1 MAALIVS
8 TYENG
13 RDGLGGQLGSR
24 IENKSHIGT
33 DRPVNKCGKTTL
45 QCREE
50 EWRKDPIRRMQVGN
64 VRYLADFRA
73 RKGGGTRCGEGRV
86 EASGDPA
93 SCITFFALF

>member
-33 DRPVNKCGKTTL
+33 DRPVN
-45 QCREE
+45 E
-50 EWRKDPIRRMQVGN
+50 
-64 VRYLADFRA
+64 Y
-73 RKGGGTRCGEGRV
+73 
-86 EASGDPA
+86 
-93 SCITFFALF
+93 